1 MSYAV
6 VMGFQKEFEMINLD
20 MMKNDVEKYDLA
32 ILVAYTLETERGFIV
47 KKQGKTTKKG
57 TKFTYKAC
65 KDEAEAKEYSL
76 KLHELLKQHNEK
88 YKTNA
93 GSYTQFINK
102 MCPSWAHFRKRG
114 EEESGI

>member
-6 VMGFQKEFEMINLD
+6 VMEFQKEFEMINLD

-76 KLHELLKQHNEK
+76 KLHELLKQYNEK
-88 YKTNA
+88 YKTN
-93 GSYTQFINK
+93 Y
-102 MCPSWAHFRKRG
+102 CW
-114 EEESGI
+114 